1 MKELMQRKVIPAL
14 MKAFKVKPFV
24 AIKDGLIYIMPLT
37 IIGSVFMLLGNFPYK
52 PVSDFVYSLG
62 WGPYLSQVTGAT
74 FDLMGLVSVAA
85 IAYTYVKNEGYEP
98 LPASI
103 ISIVSLIVLNS
114 QTVTDQE
121 SGVVV
126 SSVIDKAWMGGKGMI
141 TAIIIGLAVGAA
153 YSWFLHHDI
162 RIKLPE
168 QVPEGVSNSFSSLI
182 DRKSVV

>member
-74 FDLMGLVSVAA
+74 FDLMGLVSAA
-85 IAYTYVKNEGYEP
+85 
-98 LPASI
+98 AS
-103 ISIVSLIVLNS
+103 SWLIWS
-114 QTVTDQE
+114 TT
-121 SGVVV
+121 
-126 SSVIDKAWMGGKGMI
+126 
-141 TAIIIGLAVGAA
+141 
-153 YSWFLHHDI
+153 
-162 RIKLPE
+162 
-168 QVPEGVSNSFSSLI
+168 
-182 DRKSVV
+182 